1 MFARMTKNG
10 PAVQI
15 GDIDADD
22 KLEWASLKE
31 GQSLFAITL
40 EDACALFEKQEDN
53 VLGHHPESGE
63 PIIARVAR
71 YGPTIQL
78 GTKDNGNKPRYI
90 GVLPSEN
97 LEDLT
102 LDRALEYLSLPKELG
117 RWEEK
122 DNVITIDIGRY
133 GPYVKCGNIN
143 ASIYDHSKFFD
154 MDADSAIELLKN
166 KKTKTP
172 EVVRSLGEDKDGNKI
187 EVKSGRYGPYI
198 TNQKINAPF
207 PKDKDIDTINQFQT

>member
-1 MFARMTKNG
+1 MK
-10 PAVQI
+10 
-15 GDIDADD
+15 
-22 KLEWASLKE
+22 SLLPN
-31 GQSLFAITL
+31 QTVN
-40 EDACALFEKQEDN
+40 D
-53 VLGHHPESGE
+53 VTPE
-63 PIIARVAR
+63 IA
-71 YGPTIQL
+71 QHL
-78 GTKDNGNKPRYI
+78 M
-90 GVLPSEN
+90 
-97 LEDLT
+97 
-102 LDRALEYLSLPKELG
+102 SLPKELG

-122 DNVITIDIGRY
+122 DSVITIDIGRY
-133 GPYVKCGNIN
+133 GPYVKCGNVN

-207 PKDKDIDTINQFQT
+207 PKDKDIDTIELSTALEIIAAKKAKGPSKFRRRKNKYYVKIRYV